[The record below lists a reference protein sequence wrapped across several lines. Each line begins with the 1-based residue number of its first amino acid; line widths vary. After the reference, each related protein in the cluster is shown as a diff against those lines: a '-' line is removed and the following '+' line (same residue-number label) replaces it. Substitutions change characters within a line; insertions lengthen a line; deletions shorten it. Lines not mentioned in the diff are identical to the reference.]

1 MSKHAIFIHIPKSG
15 GTTFREICKSKYLV
29 GEHWYFVPPLNNDSL
44 SAVLKMAPSN
54 IRRIKM
60 ISGHHPYGLHKL
72 LDEPTP
78 RIYLTMLRHPVDRT
92 VSLFNYLNKINL
104 YPELRE
110 RGMGFLDFIKSGIN
124 QTTDNGMTRYLC
136 GDSGSAIPYGEVSLA
151 HARQAIENMNNH
163 FAFVGL
169 SEKFDLSMLVIQKI
183 LGWKY
188 PPWYV
193 PYNQT
198 KLPIITV
205 EALSSAEKD
214 FLLDFLRPDI
224 MLYEEARRLFPLKV
238 ESVLGEHFRKKEQ
251 KFIFRNA
258 LVGPAARYYY
268 AFKRRV
274 LS

>member
-1 MSKHAIFIHIPKSG
+1 M
-15 GTTFREICKSKYLV
+15 
-29 GEHWYFVPPLNNDSL
+29 
-44 SAVLKMAPSN
+44 
-54 IRRIKM
+54 
-60 ISGHHPYGLHKL
+60 
-72 LDEPTP
+72 
-78 RIYLTMLRHPVDRT
+78 
-92 VSLFNYLNKINL
+92 
-104 YPELRE
+104 
-110 RGMGFLDFIKSGIN
+110 
-124 QTTDNGMTRYLC
+124 
-136 GDSGSAIPYGEVSLA
+136 SLA
-151 HARQAIENMNNH
+151 HARQAIENMKNH

-169 SEKFDLSMLVIQKI
+169 SEKFDLSMLVIQKL

-214 FLLDFLRPDI
+214 FLQDFLRPDI

-258 LVGPAARYYY
+258 LVSLQPDTIMPLNEEFYPNYD
-268 AFKRRV
+268 
-274 LS
+274 LL